1 MGVLTSGFVHARPS
15 ARPPIN
21 MRGNFP
27 GHMSAESPSSI
38 TPNPQQFHQDF
49 QSPPK
54 KLQNTLPVRNSL
66 LILKKKQDILQFLS
80 FLVTDPLTHSH
91 WQFLEG
97 PLPLKKERSNTK
109 LNTKII
115 NVENNKKCNQKM
127 PIKYNNNLM
136 YAKVVFIQILKIII
150 SGVFLFLFSPLSA
163 IVTCLIYIRY

>member
-1 MGVLTSGFVHARPS
+1 M
-15 ARPPIN
+15 
-21 MRGNFP
+21 
-27 GHMSAESPSSI
+27 
-38 TPNPQQFHQDF
+38 
-49 QSPPK
+49 
-54 KLQNTLPVRNSL
+54 
-66 LILKKKQDILQFLS
+66 QFLS

-136 YAKVVFIQILKIII
+136 YAKVVFIQILKITI

-163 IVTCLIYIRY
+163 IVTCLIYIRYNLYLLHLEFCLSPLLKDYNLCCDWLVLHAWIYE